1 MSSTIGNVRLS
12 NGETCFKQQLGLY
25 NLPYGVFGTLSNII
39 QFYTFACLGFGRS
52 PFRPSKQLK
61 RTKSDLALSV
71 AAYLTTTAAV
81 AITLVNPDWMS
92 VDSVCRMRKR
102 YWWMYLLILAKFSLG
117 LASGAWSWEMH
128 GIARDKK
135 LQCGANQNAV
145 EERDEN
151 PQPNMHDGF
160 DGEFAG
166 GLERGRF
173 TGGRTGWKLSGMFL
187 VIEQIVGIAG
197 LATHMPWELPMTVV
211 SIVCACLVLL
221 TIGWSTYLSKQA
233 KKRELTREESFLRKL
248 GWTIVM
254 VIISSWADLI
264 LGLAARNVSGRPEK
278 SIYTFAVSYLP
289 SI

>member
-61 RTKSDLALSV
+61 GTKSDLALSV

-135 LQCGANQNAV
+135 LQGGANQNAV

-197 LATHMPWELPMTVV
+197 LATHALGAPNDGCKHRLRLPGFVDYRMVDV
-211 SIVCACLVLL
+211 SIQA
-221 TIGWSTYLSKQA
+221 GQEKGTYKGGVIFAQA
-233 KKRELTREESFLRKL
+233 RLDYCHGHHLFV
-248 GWTIVM
+248 G
-254 VIISSWADLI
+254 
-264 LGLAARNVSGRPEK
+264 
-278 SIYTFAVSYLP
+278 
-289 SI
+289 